1 MKNRRSLLNYSI
13 KRQMQFRLLSRVMAI
28 ALIATGLAAV
38 FFYFYSNQEISHSFK
53 QFHMQARN
61 FLDFLLPA
69 IIIALVISIVIAFG
83 MAIVFPHKIAGPL
96 HRIERDVREKVGEGN
111 LTVKFGVRKG
121 DELKELAD
129 ALNGMVEG
137 LKLKIGRVK
146 TTSEE
151 LASHAVNMHA
161 DNDSLK
167 KLSELTKRLEEA
179 VKEFRL

>member
-1 MKNRRSLLNYSI
+1 MW
-13 KRQMQFRLLSRVMAI
+13 
-28 ALIATGLAAV
+28 AV
-38 FFYFYSNQEISHSFK
+38 SYCK
-53 QFHMQARN
+53 
-61 FLDFLLPA
+61 
-69 IIIALVISIVIAFG
+69 
-83 MAIVFPHKIAGPL
+83 GPL

-137 LKLKIGRVK
+137 LKLKVGRVK

-151 LASHAVNMHA
+151 LASHAVNIHA

-167 KLSELTKRLEEA
+167 KLSELTKRLEET